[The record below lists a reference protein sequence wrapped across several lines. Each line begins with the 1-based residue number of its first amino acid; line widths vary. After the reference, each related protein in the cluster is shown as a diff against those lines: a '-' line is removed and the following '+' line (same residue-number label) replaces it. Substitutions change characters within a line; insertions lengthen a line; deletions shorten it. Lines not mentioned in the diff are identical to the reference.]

1 MNCQNPIGVP
11 LRAAMPATTTF
22 ALAPMRVALP
32 PRSATI
38 DHEPLIAQVQR
49 RVVDR
54 RVIKLLRGWLRAGVF
69 EGGIVS
75 AVEVGSLQGSLC
87 PAGHNPPYEQRW
99 IMPSAGLFCL
109 VRGGPVVERCA

>member
-75 AVEVGSLQGSLC
+75 AVEVGSPQGSL
-87 PAGHNPPYEQRW
+87 AQLGMARTSW
-99 IMPSAGLFCL
+99 
-109 VRGGPVVERCA
+109 